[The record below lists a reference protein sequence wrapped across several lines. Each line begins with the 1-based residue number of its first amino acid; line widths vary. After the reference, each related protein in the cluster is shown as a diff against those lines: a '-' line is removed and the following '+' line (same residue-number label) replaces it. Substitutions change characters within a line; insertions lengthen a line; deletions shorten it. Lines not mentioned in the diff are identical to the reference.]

1 MEHDETTNAASAAR
15 PFRRRIKQRAVID
28 ADGRAV
34 LARGQLGRE
43 PAVLDRRELD
53 VLTLMAD
60 GRRRDEIA
68 ERLGLT
74 TRSLRELRR
83 GLLAKL
89 GARTDQ
95 HATAIAFRRGLLRVD
110 RRGGIGSSS

>member
-1 MEHDETTNAASAAR
+1 LEHPETTNAASTAR
-15 PFRRRIKQRAVID
+15 RFRRRIKQRAVIGN
-28 ADGRAV
+28 DGSAM

-43 PAVLDRRELD
+43 PTILDRRELD

-83 GLLAKL
+83 GLMAKL

-95 HATAIAFRRGLLRVD
+95 HATAIAFRRGLLHVD
-110 RRGGIGSSS
+110 RRGTGSSS